1 MGNRPRLGIR
11 PGYNEG
17 ETGVLVEGV
26 SPGEAAEKAGIK
38 LGDRIVEMG
47 GKPVQNIEGY
57 MQLMGTL
64 KPGTT
69 IDLTVLRKDQK
80 LSLKVQIPMPVASP

>member
-1 MGNRPRLGIR
+1 
-11 PGYNEG
+11 
-17 ETGVLVEGV
+17 
-26 SPGEAAEKAGIK
+26 
-38 LGDRIVEMG
+38 
-47 GKPVQNIEGY
+47 

-80 LSLKVQIPMPVASP
+80 VSLKVQIPMPVASP